1 MKEFKRY
8 MVFEY
13 DSYHETGGI
22 NDCYFSDDN
31 LDKAK
36 EYSANS
42 EYDHLHIFD
51 RIEGVI
57 VEI

>member
-1 MKEFKRY
+1 MIHIMRQEAL
-8 MVFEY
+8 MIV
-13 DSYHETGGI
+13 
-22 NDCYFSDDN
+22 YFSDDN